1 VKTPPRL
8 IFAIACTTAVVA
20 FLGWLSNSQ
29 AQTAAAGLTRSVSP
43 TTLISGGTNNVLAG
57 ASNAYTARIDVPK
70 ADSFSLLLSA
80 KPVGTN
86 TTTLT
91 FTLQKSLDGTTWST
105 TSPSTVSLTGSTTN
119 ATAVGV
125 VNVQAGAIPYW
136 RLTYVQNSETE
147 GYATNLTV
155 KYGFKQ

>member
-1 VKTPPRL
+1 VKT
-8 IFAIACTTAVVA
+8 IFQSLFAVVA
-20 FLGWLSNSQ
+20 LLAFAAPAE
-29 AQTAAAGLTRSVSP
+29 AQTASGGLRGFKGV
-43 TTLISGGTNNVLAG
+43 TTLLSGGTNNVLAG
-57 ASNAYTARIDVPK
+57 ASNAYTATIQVPA

-86 TTTLT
+86 VTTLT
-91 FTLQKSLDGTTWST
+91 YTLQKSLDGTTWST
-105 TSPSTVSLTGSTTN
+105 TTPSTVALAGTVTN
-119 ATAVGV
+119 VAAVGV

-136 RLTYVQNSETE
+136 RLTYIQNSETE